1 MADIDYPATLPDFR
15 LGKQRRQ
22 SQGFVT
28 ANPLQGAPYI
38 ELRSDDL
45 PVTWDVTITCGSQL
59 QAQTFLAFWTDTKEK
74 SESIQSYYCTKF
86 FRHLVSLRKITQ
98 DALRPMYAWVPVQ
111 EWDRQWTDEML
122 YAKYGLSDDEI
133 EYIESVIRP
142 MDINGGQVDA

>member
-59 QAQTFLAFWTDTKEK
+59 QAQTFLAFLK
-74 SESIQSYYCTKF
+74 SVKGGRPFNKMILTEFGHVLHEVAFSDEPRSPEQISDHVWSYSGTIYA
-86 FRHLVSLRKITQ
+86 Q
-98 DALRPMYAWVPVQ
+98 ALLQPRIPTFLTTTSYRVV
-111 EWDRQWTDEML
+111 
-122 YAKYGLSDDEI
+122 
-133 EYIESVIRP
+133 
-142 MDINGGQVDA
+142 GQ